1 MTNGGKITGEKGTRL
16 IDTQMH
22 TSAAHAGASERKST
36 VIAQIRH
43 VSGDGGVPKSKIERK
58 VRSEYGRGTK
68 GRARRCTRGEKD
80 ERRRTNRGIDFNGK
94 RSREVF
100 EGARQVRI
108 RAELKAEKNEQR
120 IHYCMQVRKAGAQ
133 WKRRAGGWAAIGGT
147 HVDRN
152 KKIGNTFAEY
162 RGEG

>member
-1 MTNGGKITGEKGTRL
+1 
-16 IDTQMH
+16 MH

-43 VSGDGGVPKSKIERK
+43 ISGGGGVPKSKIERK

-68 GRARRCTRGEKD
+68 GRARRCTRGKKD

-100 EGARQVRI
+100 GGARQVGI
-108 RAELKAEKNEQR
+108 RAELKAEK
-120 IHYCMQVRKAGAQ
+120 
-133 WKRRAGGWAAIGGT
+133 KRAADTLLYASAEGRSTVEEESRGM
-147 HVDRN
+147 DRDR
-152 KKIGNTFAEY
+152 GNA
-162 RGEG
+162 RRSQ